1 MSSNNYALNNSS
13 RFTRFLWWCAG
24 ADPHFMKESPMQ
36 DRVKYAGIGGIV
48 FATGVLAAFSGGF
61 AFHTIFGPKGDAVDI
76 GALTTLADIIGSSIF
91 GFLWGLIIFNLD
103 RFIVSSTG
111 KGDGTDNITLKE
123 FGQALPRIIIAV
135 ILGFAISAP
144 LEIRILQNEIDA
156 ELQKFQ
162 EKYVQEL
169 NTETDKVA
177 NQQKAVLEKRKAEY
191 EIKLSAYFNELKMFD
206 DDIDKLIEKRQAE
219 MQDKR
224 AYGEGPVAKAMQ
236 RDIDNKKTEREKFIQ
251 GKAKELEG
259 LNAQLEKVNNEI
271 SNYEQELRLAYAKNK
286 KEAGNYSG
294 LLKRIQISHEIGGWV
309 PWIIL
314 FVLLCIETGPIFF
327 KMMMTKGV
335 YDYKVENFNNLKRA
349 EDGIIKE
356 EYVYEGANG
365 LMHMEKYRHLDV
377 ELAVHEKQ
385 MKINQQKLINAE
397 IIKKW
402 GDMKMLEVQ
411 KDPTRFYTENQQ
423 SAGSNPA

>member
-1 MSSNNYALNNSS
+1 MNSQHYQLKQPS

-24 ADPHFMKESPMQ
+24 ADPHFMNDSPMQ

-48 FATGVLAAFSGGF
+48 LATGVLAAFSGGF

-76 GALTTLADIIGSSIF
+76 GALTTLADVLGSSVF
-91 GFLWGLIIFNLD
+91 GFFWGLIIFNLD

-111 KGDGTDNITLKE
+111 KGDGTDNITGKE
-123 FGQALPRIIIAV
+123 FLQAIPRILIAIV
-135 ILGFAISAP
+135 LGIAISAP

-169 NTETDKVA
+169 NNETDKVA
-177 NQQKAVLEKRKAEY
+177 TQQKAVLEKRKAEY
-191 EIKLSAYFNELKMFD
+191 EQKLAAYNNELKTFD
-206 DDIDKLIEKRQAE
+206 DYINNLVEKRQAE

-236 RDIDNKKTEREKFIQ
+236 RDIDNKKTERDNFIK
-251 GKAKELEG
+251 GKEKELQG
-259 LNAQLEKVNNEI
+259 INAQLENVNNEI
-271 SNYEQELRLAYAKNK
+271 SNYEKELRLAYAKNK

-294 LLKRIQISHEIGGWV
+294 LLKRIQISHEVGGWV

-314 FVLLCIETGPIFF
+314 AVLLCIETGPIFF

-335 YDYKVENFNNLKRA
+335 YDYKVENFNLLRRA
-349 EDGIIKE
+349 EDGIFKE
-356 EYVYEGANG
+356 EYVYEGKDG
-365 LMHMEKYRHLDV
+365 LMHMEKYKHLEV
-377 ELAVHEKQ
+377 ELAVHEKNL
-385 MKINQQKLINAE
+385 KINSQKAINAE

-402 GDMKMLEVQ
+402 EEIKLLQAG
-411 KDPTRFYTENQQ
+411 KDPSQFYTENTH
-423 SAGSNPA
+423 SANQNNA

>member
-1 MSSNNYALNNSS
+1 MNSQHYQLKQPS
-13 RFTRFLWWCAG
+13 RITRFLWWCAG
-24 ADPHFMKESPMQ
+24 ADPHFMNDSPMQ

-76 GALTTLADIIGSSIF
+76 GALTTLADILGSSVF
-91 GFLWGLIIFNLD
+91 GFFWGLIIFNLD

-111 KGDGTDNITLKE
+111 KGDGTDNITWKE
-123 FGQALPRIIIAV
+123 LGQAIPRIFIAIV
-135 ILGFAISAP
+135 LGIAISAP

-169 NTETDKVA
+169 NNETDKVA
-177 NQQKAVLEKRKAEY
+177 TQQKAVLEKRKAEY
-191 EIKLSAYFNELKMFD
+191 EQKLAAYNNELKTFD
-206 DDIDKLIEKRQAE
+206 DYINNLVEKRQAE

-236 RDIDNKKTEREKFIQ
+236 RDIDNKKTERDNFIK
-251 GKAKELEG
+251 GKEKELQG
-259 LNAQLEKVNNEI
+259 INAQLENVNTEI
-271 SNYEQELRLAYAKNK
+271 SNYEKELRLAYAKNK

-294 LLKRIQISHEIGGWV
+294 LLKRIQISHEVGGWV

-314 FVLLCIETGPIFF
+314 AVLLCIETGPIFF

-335 YDYKVENFNNLKRA
+335 YDYKVENFNLLRRA
-349 EDGIIKE
+349 EDGIFKE
-356 EYVYEGANG
+356 EYVYEGKDG
-365 LMHMEKYRHLDV
+365 LMHMEKYKHLEV
-377 ELAVHEKQ
+377 ELAVHEKNL
-385 MKINQQKLINAE
+385 KINSQKAINAE

-402 GDMKMLEVQ
+402 EEIKLLQAG
-411 KDPTRFYTENQQ
+411 KDPSQFYTENAH
-423 SAGSNPA
+423 SANQNNA

>member
-1 MSSNNYALNNSS
+1 MNSQHYQLKQPS

-24 ADPHFMKESPMQ
+24 ADPHFMNHSPMQ

-76 GALTTLADIIGSSIF
+76 GALTTLADILGSSVF
-91 GFLWGLIIFNLD
+91 GFFWGLIIFNLD

-111 KGDGTDNITLKE
+111 KGDGTDNITGKE
-123 FGQALPRIIIAV
+123 FLQAIPRIFIAIV
-135 ILGFAISAP
+135 LGIAISAP

-169 NTETDKVA
+169 NNETDKVA
-177 NQQKAVLEKRKAEY
+177 TQQKAVLEKRKAEY
-191 EIKLSAYFNELKMFD
+191 EQKLAAYNNELKTFD
-206 DDIDKLIEKRQAE
+206 DYINNLVEKRQAE

-236 RDIDNKKTEREKFIQ
+236 RDIDNKKTERDNFIK
-251 GKAKELEG
+251 GKEKELQG
-259 LNAQLEKVNNEI
+259 INAQLENVNTEI
-271 SNYEQELRLAYAKNK
+271 SNYEKELRLAYAKNK

-294 LLKRIQISHEIGGWV
+294 LLKRIQISHEVGGWV

-314 FVLLCIETGPIFF
+314 AVLLCIETGPIFF

-335 YDYKVENFNNLKRA
+335 YDYKVENFNLLRRA
-349 EDGIIKE
+349 EDGIFKE
-356 EYVYEGANG
+356 EYVYEGKDG
-365 LMHMEKYRHLDV
+365 LMHMEKYKHLEV
-377 ELAVHEKQ
+377 ELAVHEKNL
-385 MKINQQKLINAE
+385 KINSQKAINAE

-402 GDMKMLEVQ
+402 EEIKLLQAG
-411 KDPTRFYTENQQ
+411 KDPSQFYTENTH
-423 SAGSNPA
+423 SANQNNA

>member
-1 MSSNNYALNNSS
+1 MNSQQYQLKQPS
-13 RFTRFLWWCAG
+13 RITRFLWWCAG
-24 ADPHFMKESPMQ
+24 ADPHFMNDSPMQ

-76 GALTTLADIIGSSIF
+76 GALTTLADILGSSVF
-91 GFLWGLIIFNLD
+91 GFFWGLIIFNLD

-123 FGQALPRIIIAV
+123 FVQAIPRILIAIV
-135 ILGFAISAP
+135 LGIAISAP

-169 NTETDKVA
+169 NNETDKVA
-177 NQQKAVLEKRKAEY
+177 TQQKAVLEKRKAEY
-191 EIKLSAYFNELKMFD
+191 EQKLAAYNNELKTFD
-206 DDIDKLIEKRQAE
+206 DEIDNLIDKRQAE

-236 RDIDNKKTEREKFIQ
+236 RDIDNKKTERDNFIKGKERELQ
-251 GKAKELEG
+251 GI
-259 LNAQLEKVNNEI
+259 NAQLENVNTEI
-271 SNYEQELRLAYAKNK
+271 SNYEKELRLAYAKNK

-294 LLKRIQISHEIGGWV
+294 LLKRIQISHEVGGWV

-314 FVLLCIETGPIFF
+314 AVLLCIETGPIFF

-335 YDYKVENFNNLKRA
+335 YDYKVENFNLLRRA
-349 EDGIIKE
+349 EDGIFKE
-356 EYVYEGANG
+356 EYVYEGKDG
-365 LMHMEKYRHLDV
+365 LMHMEKYKHLEV
-377 ELAVHEKQ
+377 ELAVHEKNL
-385 MKINQQKLINAE
+385 KINSQKAINAE

-402 GDMKMLEVQ
+402 EEIKLLQAG
-411 KDPTRFYTENQQ
+411 KDPSQFYTENAH
-423 SAGSNPA
+423 SANQNNA

>member
-1 MSSNNYALNNSS
+1 MN
-13 RFTRFLWWCAG
+13 
-24 ADPHFMKESPMQ
+24 DSPMQ

-76 GALTTLADIIGSSIF
+76 GALTTLADILGSSVF
-91 GFLWGLIIFNLD
+91 GFFWGLIIFNLD

-111 KGDGTDNITLKE
+111 KGDGTDNITGKE
-123 FGQALPRIIIAV
+123 FLQAIPRIIIAIV
-135 ILGFAISAP
+135 LGIAISAP

-169 NTETDKVA
+169 NNETDKVA
-177 NQQKAVLEKRKAEY
+177 TQQKAVLEKRKAEY
-191 EIKLSAYFNELKMFD
+191 EQKLAAYNNELKTFD
-206 DDIDKLIEKRQAE
+206 DYINNLVEKRQAE

-236 RDIDNKKTEREKFIQ
+236 RDIDNKKTERDNFIK
-251 GKAKELEG
+251 GKEKELQG
-259 LNAQLEKVNNEI
+259 INAQLENVNTEI
-271 SNYEQELRLAYAKNK
+271 SNYEKELRMAYAKNK
-286 KEAGNYSG
+286 REAGNYSG
-294 LLKRIQISHEIGGWV
+294 LLKRIQISHEVGGWV

-314 FVLLCIETGPIFF
+314 AVLLCIETGPIFF

-335 YDYKVENFNNLKRA
+335 YDYKVENFNLLRRA
-349 EDGIIKE
+349 EDGIFKE
-356 EYVYEGANG
+356 EYVYEGKDG
-365 LMHMEKYRHLDV
+365 LMHMEKYKHLEV
-377 ELAVHEKQ
+377 ELAVHEKNL
-385 MKINQQKLINAE
+385 KINSQKAINAE

-402 GDMKMLEVQ
+402 EEIKLLQAG
-411 KDPTRFYTENQQ
+411 KDPSQFYTENAH
-423 SAGSNPA
+423 SANQNNA

>member
-1 MSSNNYALNNSS
+1 MNTQHYQLKQPS
-13 RFTRFLWWCAG
+13 RITRFLWWCAG
-24 ADPHFMKESPMQ
+24 ADPHFMNDSPMQ

-76 GALTTLADIIGSSIF
+76 GALTTLADILGSSVF
-91 GFLWGLIIFNLD
+91 GFFWGLIIFNLD

-111 KGDGTDNITLKE
+111 KGDGTDNITGKE
-123 FGQALPRIIIAV
+123 FLQAIPRIIIAIV
-135 ILGFAISAP
+135 LGIAISAP

-169 NTETDKVA
+169 NNETDKVA
-177 NQQKAVLEKRKAEY
+177 TQQKAVLEKRKAEY
-191 EIKLSAYFNELKMFD
+191 EQKLAAYNNELKTFD
-206 DDIDKLIEKRQAE
+206 DYINNLVEKRQAE

-236 RDIDNKKTEREKFIQ
+236 RDIDNKKTERDNFIK
-251 GKAKELEG
+251 GKEKELQG
-259 LNAQLEKVNNEI
+259 INAQLENVNTEI
-271 SNYEQELRLAYAKNK
+271 SNYEKELRLAYAKNK

-294 LLKRIQISHEIGGWV
+294 LLKRIQISHEVGGWV

-314 FVLLCIETGPIFF
+314 AVLLCIETGPIFF

-335 YDYKVENFNNLKRA
+335 YDYKVENFNLLRRA
-349 EDGIIKE
+349 EDGIFKE
-356 EYVYEGANG
+356 EYVYEGKDG
-365 LMHMEKYRHLDV
+365 LMHMEKYKHLEV
-377 ELAVHEKQ
+377 ELAVHEKNL
-385 MKINQQKLINAE
+385 KINSQKAINAE

-402 GDMKMLEVQ
+402 EEIKLLQAG
-411 KDPTRFYTENQQ
+411 KDPSQFYTENAH
-423 SAGSNPA
+423 SANQNNA

>member
-1 MSSNNYALNNSS
+1 MNSQHYQLKQPS

-24 ADPHFMKESPMQ
+24 ADPHFMNHSPMQ

-76 GALTTLADIIGSSIF
+76 GALTTLADILGSSVF
-91 GFLWGLIIFNLD
+91 GFFWGLIIFNLD

-111 KGDGTDNITLKE
+111 KGDGTDNITGKE
-123 FGQALPRIIIAV
+123 FLQAIPRIFIAIV
-135 ILGFAISAP
+135 LGIAISAP

-169 NTETDKVA
+169 NNETDKVA
-177 NQQKAVLEKRKAEY
+177 TQQKAVLEKRKAEY
-191 EIKLSAYFNELKMFD
+191 EQKLAAYNNELKTFD
-206 DDIDKLIEKRQAE
+206 DYINNLVEKRQAE

-236 RDIDNKKTEREKFIQ
+236 RDIDNKKTERDNFIK
-251 GKAKELEG
+251 GKVKELQG
-259 LNAQLEKVNNEI
+259 INAQLENVNTEI
-271 SNYEQELRLAYAKNK
+271 SNYEKELRLAYAKNK

-294 LLKRIQISHEIGGWV
+294 LLKRIQISHEVGGWV

-314 FVLLCIETGPIFF
+314 AVLLCIETGPIFF

-335 YDYKVENFNNLKRA
+335 YDYKVENFNLLRRA
-349 EDGIIKE
+349 
-356 EYVYEGANG
+356 
-365 LMHMEKYRHLDV
+365 
-377 ELAVHEKQ
+377 
-385 MKINQQKLINAE
+385 
-397 IIKKW
+397 
-402 GDMKMLEVQ
+402 
-411 KDPTRFYTENQQ
+411 
-423 SAGSNPA
+423 